1 MSNRSSGEQSMTVVD
16 ACLPRGIGFHRVP
29 DADRDSQGL
38 SYCQRRTTRL
48 SRPKS
53 VT

>member
-29 DADRDSQGL
+29 TQLAIRKGSRTARDV
-38 SYCQRRTTRL
+38 RRGSAAR
-48 SRPKS
+48 RA
-53 VT
+53 